1 MESLVLLNPNNKKN
15 EVKAL
20 QFFGKLQASVFI
32 FCPIMHF
39 TLKLWWNL
47 WRLASL
53 NEFRKNNKN
62 T

>member
-1 MESLVLLNPNNKKN
+1 MESLFLLNPNNKKN

-20 QFFGKLQASVFI
+20 QFFGKLQAVVFI
-32 FCPIMHF
+32 FCPHALYFEALMEF
-39 TLKLWWNL
+39 MTS
-47 WRLASL
+47 SL